1 MSQADTSLASVKPRM
16 APPRPITIA
25 SSGSVAVKVES
36 RRRPIG
42 CPGPAQR
49 EAVALKNSSGRSAAY
64 TLS

>member
-1 MSQADTSLASVKPRM
+1 MSQADTSFASVKPRI

-25 SSGSVAVKVES
+25 KLGSVAVKLES

-49 EAVALKNSSGRSAAY
+49 EAVLLKNSSGRSAEY